1 MTFTEAEATDH
12 PADASG
18 ASSLVDAPG
27 RRDPLDWIISPSPDE
42 AIPAPAPVADGED
55 TSDFARHV
63 LVRTLGGGHVV
74 ARHARV
80 KRSKGRIRPRRRP
93 GAGQVPAA
101 RAREAVAALAL
112 TASCAVVLI
121 AARGSGLAVAA
132 SAALTCLV
140 PGLGIH
146 SLRRTR
152 TRADGAALVLLLS
165 LSWSTL
171 AATACA
177 YARLTQPVMLFGLI
191 ALPGTVG
198 GLITASRSAVRFR
211 RPAGWAP
218 GPGRKPEALACAV
231 YAAAASSM
239 LIAFLRLDRAAISEW
254 GLLPALGPAFVAG
267 VVAVIAVVVASAV
280 TRRPAWVSALG
291 VGLVIGA
298 FTLPPALAAGRLL
311 GGWNYKHLGVVDL
324 ISSGGALS
332 DRTDLFQSWPGFFAA
347 AADVDQLSGAQD
359 ITYANQ
365 AALLFLAVAAV
376 AVWTATVRL
385 LPGRR
390 DVAAVAVLILAVT
403 QWAGQLY
410 YSPQSLGWTMSILLI
425 AVLLPS
431 LPPPQGE
438 IHSRLPR
445 PVRHVLSWL
454 RRGGPLEARA
464 QTDPFVVAVAALGAL
479 GVIVT
484 HQLSPWM
491 ALFQLGA
498 LVVAGWSTR
507 EIRLVMLLLAGGTLG
522 WLLIHH
528 AALGHIL
535 LFSGFKLA
543 NVRGRVAGATS
554 PPQELASQAARLIA
568 LVVWGGALLVALLSL
583 RRPGRVAVLLALAFA
598 PFLLVFA
605 QDYGG
610 EAIYRVWLFSSP
622 WCAVLLA
629 ERLLALRRRRLAL
642 VPVISLAC
650 AAAFMGS
657 ATATNFGMYRVVNM
671 PADEVAASEWYY
683 SSSPPGSVLVLA
695 SASFPERGSAG
706 YATHNP
712 LHILNEPNLS
722 DDPTRMGDRL
732 DSRSASELARYA
744 RGWGPSVYLAV
755 AQTMK
760 QESLYY
766 NLFLPGALDR
776 LVTRLRASDEWQ
788 LVYENPDVVIFRVR

>member
-1 MTFTEAEATDH
+1 M
-12 PADASG
+12 
-18 ASSLVDAPG
+18 
-27 RRDPLDWIISPSPDE
+27 
-42 AIPAPAPVADGED
+42 
-55 TSDFARHV
+55 
-63 LVRTLGGGHVV
+63 

-80 KRSKGRIRPRRRP
+80 KGSKGRIRLRRRP

-101 RAREAVAALAL
+101 RAREAVAALTL
-112 TASCAVVLI
+112 TVSCAVVLI
-121 AARGSGLAVAA
+121 AARGSGLAAAA

-171 AATACA
+171 VATACA
-177 YARLTQPVMLFGLI
+177 YARLTQPVILFGLI

-218 GPGRKPEALACAV
+218 GPGRKPEAVACAV

-403 QWAGQLY
+403 QWAGQL
-410 YSPQSLGWTMSILLI
+410 LLLTAEPGLDDVHPSDCGVA
-425 AVLLPS
+425 AVAAATA
-431 LPPPQGE
+431 GE
-438 IHSRLPR
+438 VRSRLPR
-445 PVRHVLSWL
+445 PVRRVLSWL
-454 RRGGPLEARA
+454 RQGGPLEGRA

-498 LVVAGWSTR
+498 LTVAGWSTR

-568 LVVWGGALLVALLSL
+568 LVVWGGTLLVALLSL

-622 WCAVLLA
+622 WCAILLA

-650 AAAFMGS
+650 SAAFMGS

-671 PADEVAASEWYY
+671 PATRSRRVSGTTRPARRAPC
-683 SSSPPGSVLVLA
+683 SSSRRRA
-695 SASFPERGSAG
+695 
-706 YATHNP
+706 
-712 LHILNEPNLS
+712 
-722 DDPTRMGDRL
+722 
-732 DSRSASELARYA
+732 SRSASRPATRRTTPCTSSTSRTSA
-744 RGWGPSVYLAV
+744 TTRRGWATGSIR
-755 AQTMK
+755 
-760 QESLYY
+760 
-766 NLFLPGALDR
+766 GR
-776 LVTRLRASDEWQ
+776 RASWRSTRAAGG
-788 LVYENPDVVIFRVR
+788 PRSTWPWPRR